1 MAENMKVFELAKELN
16 IKALDLID
24 KIRPLDLKLK
34 NHMADLTAAQVE
46 QIKTFLN
53 PPAAVEAPKKVIAR
67 KKATPAA
74 TPVEASP
81 LATASKVVRRRVVE
95 EVAAPAVEQPAVESS
110 ESVEAAAETEVPTI
124 EATVSES
131 VAATVAI
138 NVPSSE
144 TPAQPTRVLE
154 SIEEAI
160 VAAPAPAA
168 PVAPSI
174 SVAPEASAPIAP
186 PAPSRRGPRYS
197 VIRVV
202 SAETT
207 RARPLIVEEAKPGS
221 ENIGR
226 RKEPSAVSGMRGASV
241 TLSPRDFAE
250 EEERKKK
257 ASSAPRKMGDEQSF
271 KSTDYLRR
279 ERVYQAKKKRI
290 SIGSLAKRT
299 QVTTAASHKRRV
311 DYDTRIT
318 VEGFAEQMAIKAFEV
333 MKKLRAL
340 GVEQPDDSEGAH
352 DWYIEMDTAQLVASE
367 FGFEIRD
374 VTFDEDEILQEGIQE
389 GVEGEP
395 RSPVVTIM
403 GHVDHGKTSLLDIIR
418 RARVV
423 SGEAGGITQHIG
435 AYTVSVDDAV
445 KNLQAAAAAHAAAG
459 DKKKLKED
467 KKAARAEKKKPS
479 AKGAEGDA
487 LKRITFLDT
496 PGHAAFTSMRARG
509 AKVTDIVVLVVAASE
524 GVMPQTRE
532 AADHA
537 KASGVP
543 IIVAMNKMD
552 LPDANPD
559 KIKQQLSEIG
569 ILSEEWGGETIFVP
583 VSAKTGMGVDQLLEM
598 IQLQAEVLD
607 LRARPDGPG
616 EGTIVEAKLDK
627 GRGAV
632 ATVLVSAGQVKVGD
646 FIVAGTLAG
655 KVRALI
661 DDKGTQV
668 KVAGPSTPV
677 EVLGLSAVPEAGDQ
691 LNVVADEKA
700 AKTLAQHRDL
710 IKKGENT
717 NRGARL
723 EDIMAMMEGGGL
735 RELPIILKADVKGS
749 AEAIQS
755 ALLKLPQTKV
765 KLKILSTAT
774 GGVTESDVLL
784 AAASKALILGF
795 NVRPDPKTQNEAD
808 NRGVQIRSYSIIYE
822 LIDEVTKAMEGL
834 LDPVSKE
841 TVMGRAEVRNVFNI
855 TKVGAVAGCFI
866 TKGKVQ
872 RSNQVRL
879 LRDNRVIYTGKLSGL
894 KRFKDDAREVAEGYE
909 CGMSIENYNDIKE
922 GDVIEAFVLENV
934 TATLADG
941 PSAQA

>member
-34 NHMADLTAAQVE
+34 NHMADLTGAQVE
-46 QIKTFLN
+46 QIKNFLN
-53 PPAAVEAPKKVIAR
+53 PPAAVEAPKKVVAR
-67 KKATPAA
+67 RKTAAPTPA
-74 TPVEASP
+74 VEAAPSA
-81 LATASKVVRRRVVE
+81 ATKVVRRRASSETDATESDVAPEALLETSPSFAEPEVQETASPVAEAPEVEVPPAPVVE
-95 EVAAPAVEQPAVESS
+95 AEEPEVPALAAEEDAAPTMDAP
-110 ESVEAAAETEVPTI
+110 P
-124 EATVSES
+124 S
-131 VAATVAI
+131 VAAAV
-138 NVPSSE
+138 
-144 TPAQPTRVLE
+144 
-154 SIEEAI
+154 
-160 VAAPAPAA
+160 APATEAPVAAA
-168 PVAPSI
+168 PVAP
-174 SVAPEASAPIAP
+174 VAP
-186 PAPSRRGPRYS
+186 RRGPRYS

-202 SAETT
+202 SADTT

-226 RKEPSAVSGMRGASV
+226 RKEPTVSTGPRPLLASLSA
-241 TLSPRDFAE
+241 RDLAQ
-250 EEERKKK
+250 EEERKRR
-257 ASSAPRKMGDEQSF
+257 ASPAPRKTGDEQSF

-290 SIGSLAKRT
+290 SIGIAPKRT
-299 QVTTAASHKRRV
+299 QVTQAAAHKRRV
-311 DYDTRIT
+311 EYDTRIT
-318 VEGFAEQMAIKAFEV
+318 VEGLAEQMAIKAFEV
-333 MKKLRAL
+333 MKKLRGL
-340 GVEQPDDSEGAH
+340 GVEQPDESEGAH
-352 DWYIEMDTAQLVASE
+352 DWYIEMDTAQLLASE

-374 VTFDEDEILQEGIQE
+374 VSFDEDDILSADIDEEQ
-389 GVEGEP
+389 EGEP

-435 AYTVSVDDAV
+435 AYTVTVEDAV
-445 KNLQAAAAAHAAAG
+445 KNLQAAAAAHAAQG

-467 KKAARAEKKKPS
+467 KKAARADKKKPS
-479 AKGAEGDA
+479 AKGAEADA

-509 AKVTDIVVLVVAASE
+509 AKVTDIVILVVAASE

-559 KIKQQLSEIG
+559 KIKQQLSELS

-616 EGTIVEAKLDK
+616 EGAIVEAKLDK
-627 GRGAV
+627 GRGPV
-632 ATVLVSAGQVKVGD
+632 ATVLVREGQVKVGD
-646 FIVAGTLAG
+646 YIVAGTLAG

-661 DDKGTQV
+661 DDKGNQV

-677 EVLGLSAVPEAGDQ
+677 EILGLSAVPEAGDM

-700 AKTLAQHRDL
+700 AKTLAEHRDL

-723 EDIMAMMEGGGL
+723 EDIMAMMEGGGV

-765 KLKILSTAT
+765 KLKILSAAT
-774 GGVTESDVLL
+774 GGITESDVLL
-784 AAASKALILGF
+784 ASASKALILGF
-795 NVRPDPKTQNEAD
+795 NVRPDNKAQNEAD
-808 NRGVQIRSYSIIYE
+808 SRSVQIRSYSIIYE

-841 TVMGRAEVRNVFNI
+841 TVMGRAEVRNVFTI

-872 RSNQVRL
+872 RNNQVRL

-922 GDVIEAFVLENV
+922 GDVIEAFTVENI

-941 PSAQA
+941 PSASA